1 MSALRDL
8 IKKRKE
14 ESAPGSAPASKYRRR
29 GEVAAAASS
38 EADDKK
44 DQCRTEVQ
52 SMGGDDKGSSSA
64 NAGAEPITVSDGNS
78 KPGDATPAQSLPAK
92 EVMRR
97 LRQMGQPITLFG
109 EVCVMSFCLL
119 FPTVCS
125 CVAWPALTH
134 LLPFSLPSPRGLP
147 VQNACYCLMNIL
159 TKNRPMLSVR
169 RA

>member
-29 GEVAAAASS
+29 GEIAAAASSS

-44 DQCRTEVQ
+44 EQCGTEVQ

-64 NAGAEPITVSDGNS
+64 NAGVQPITAGDGNNTPS
-78 KPGDATPAQSLPAK
+78 DATPAQSLPAK

-109 EVCVMSFCLL
+109 EVRVMSFCLL
-119 FPTVCS
+119 FPTGCS
-125 CVAWPALTH
+125 CVAWPTLTH
-134 LLPFSLPSPRGLP
+134 LLPFRCPVLVAPSHVVSLLTPCPRCR
-147 VQNACYCLMNIL
+147 ACL
-159 TKNRPMLSVR
+159 
-169 RA
+169 